1 MAGTLP
7 HLLLPH
13 WPSGYPLS
21 PAVFPDNV
29 LIFRLLA
36 SVDLTGHSSTQ
47 SALPFQ
53 DHHVDMSLV
62 SHLKYLKR
70 VSPPLQGSRNT
81 FACSQTLHLPSFLLP
96 VPQTCVE
103 EVKTPFLIPRALWL
117 VEVGDRVE
125 GSPGF
130 VSHIVFLDLFLVG
143 LEEENL
149 PGGKG
154 RGCKCSEGRV

>member
-1 MAGTLP
+1 
-7 HLLLPH
+7 
-13 WPSGYPLS
+13 
-21 PAVFPDNV
+21 
-29 LIFRLLA
+29 
-36 SVDLTGHSSTQ
+36 
-47 SALPFQ
+47 
-53 DHHVDMSLV
+53 MSLV